1 MLERYNI
8 EDAHVSFLQEVDNLL
23 YRVVSPTHGQ
33 FLLRMHQVSRHSEAE
48 LHSELLWLAAL
59 RHEGQLPVPEPIRTR
74 DGSLICEVA
83 SSDVPEPRR
92 CVLLRWIPGKRKRAS
107 LRPEDAKPMGS
118 YMARLH
124 EHAERWT
131 PPPEFVRSSWD
142 WERLFGASTLLWS
155 AGTNVYRR
163 DELQVFAA
171 AAERIGEN
179 LRALGKGP
187 DVFGMI
193 HSDLNPSNFV
203 FQDGEAYAIDFEQCG
218 WGYYL
223 FDIEVT
229 LSEFEDWGD
238 RCAPLQAAF
247 LEGYHQVRPLPSGY
261 QAYRET
267 FKAMRT
273 VDLVEWILEW
283 ESPEFRPWG
292 PKYLSY
298 AVETLTQFLS

>member
-124 EHAERWT
+124 EYAERWT
-131 PPPEFVRSSWD
+131 PPPEFLRSNG
-142 WERLFGASTLLWS
+142 RYINCA
-155 AGTNVYRR
+155 NRCY
-163 DELQVFAA
+163 
-171 AAERIGEN
+171 
-179 LRALGKGP
+179 
-187 DVFGMI
+187 
-193 HSDLNPSNFV
+193 
-203 FQDGEAYAIDFEQCG
+203 YACF
-218 WGYYL
+218 
-223 FDIEVT
+223 
-229 LSEFEDWGD
+229 
-238 RCAPLQAAF
+238 QAAITA
-247 LEGYHQVRPLPSGY
+247 LIRSGI
-261 QAYRET
+261 QPGGPQWSHT
-267 FKAMRT
+267 FVPAQFNGQLINRRKLYSSA
-273 VDLVEWILEW
+273 
-283 ESPEFRPWG
+283 
-292 PKYLSY
+292 LSGCP
-298 AVETLTQFLS
+298 